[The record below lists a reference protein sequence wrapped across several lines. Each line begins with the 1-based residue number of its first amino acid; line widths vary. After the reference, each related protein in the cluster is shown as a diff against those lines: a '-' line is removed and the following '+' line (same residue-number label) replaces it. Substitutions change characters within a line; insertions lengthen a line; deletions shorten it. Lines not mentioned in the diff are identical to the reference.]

1 MITLTEVAAQHMI
14 DQVLGVENA
23 IGIRVGVLGGGCSGF
38 QYYLD
43 FATEEKP
50 DDITFED
57 KGVTLYVDKKSNVYL
72 NGTTIDYVV
81 DLLSSGFKFINP
93 SASRTCGCGESF
105 SC

>member
-1 MITLTEVAAQHMI
+1 MITLTEIAAKHMV
-14 DQVLGVENA
+14 DQVLNVENA

-43 FATEEKP
+43 FATEKK
-50 DDITFED
+50 DGDLIFED
-57 KGVTLYVDKKSNVYL
+57 QGVSLYVDQKSLLYL

-81 DLLSSGFKFINP
+81 DLLSSGFMFINP